1 MKHASDDE
9 LILYFYGESR
19 RAGAIDR
26 HLGECADCAA
36 LYREIAGPLAL
47 ASPPDTPHRDE
58 HYGEE
63 VWQRIQ
69 HNLPD
74 QDHQAGWL
82 AWLQSHPGR
91 RVMLA
96 TAASAAIVVAAFG
109 AGHVWTPGARHPAAH
124 DAADTGASDSARLE
138 SIERV
143 RLAAIGDHLDQSE
156 RVLLDVT
163 NAEGSPVDV
172 SAQQASAA
180 SLVDANRFFRDA
192 ASAAGDEQVATVLDD
207 LERSLLDIVHGP
219 SKLTP
224 AELDRALVRLAAATL
239 LFKVR
244 VLSEELHER
253 ELTPVKPRT
262 SL

>member
-1 MKHASDDE
+1 MKHANDDE

-26 HLGECADCAA
+26 HLGECAECAA
-36 LYREIAGPLAL
+36 LYREIAGTLAL
-47 ASPPDTPHRDE
+47 ASPPETPARDE

-63 VWQRIQ
+63 VWQRIRYD
-69 HNLPD
+69 LPD

-91 RVMLA
+91 SVMLA
-96 TAASAAIVVAAFG
+96 TAASAAIVVAAFATG
-109 AGHVWTPGARHPAAH
+109 DVWRSGARPPAAH
-124 DAADTGASDSARLE
+124 SVADTGASESAGLA

-156 RVLLDVT
+156 RVLLDMS

-172 SAQQASAA
+172 SAQQATAA
-180 SLVDANRFFRDA
+180 SLVDANRFYREA
-192 ASAAGDEQVATVLDD
+192 ASAAGDEEVANVLDD

-219 SKLTP
+219 SRLTP
-224 AELDRALVRLAAATL
+224 AELDRALVRLDAATL

-244 VLSEELHER
+244 VLSDELHER
-253 ELTPVKPRT
+253 EITPVKPRT
-262 SL
+262 TL